1 MRFIDG
7 SREILKVQKIRR
19 IVSHTGFYCFTAV
32 DPAGMELLTNDV
44 KLIFIVVVVICALG
58 NCFEIEEWGPIEW
71 CVMSDHFARQGKS
84 PFEHHVHQIFMSE
97 LSLRGYIKN
106 IS

>member
-7 SREILKVQKIRR
+7 SREILK
-19 IVSHTGFYCFTAV
+19 

-44 KLIFIVVVVICALG
+44 KVFICALG

-84 PFEHHVHQIFMSE
+84 PFEHHVVSLSVFHNLPPLLLACRIRTRIDNIFCQA
-97 LSLRGYIKN
+97 
-106 IS
+106 ISCYCATKCVT